1 MSTLLQEFERDQ
13 NQGQTVMFANLLR
26 MWDCDFGAHGERQKL
41 MAREVGQRMELEA
54 ADIRT
59 IEAAAHLQNLGVIAI
74 PDPILTKPGALALE
88 ERCVMQSHVRHG
100 FEALEHTA
108 QFGPIAHIVLHHH
121 ERYDGQGYP
130 DGLEGNSIPFAA
142 RVISVLDAY
151 DAMTTERP
159 YRPIRTPREAAEEL
173 LFGKGTQFGPIVV
186 DAVLQALRF
195 AVH

>member
-1 MSTLLQEFERDQ
+1 MSTLLQEFERAQ

-26 MWDCDFGAHGERQKL
+26 MRDRDFGAHGERQKL
-41 MAREVGQRMELEA
+41 MAREVGQRMDLET
-54 ADIRT
+54 ADVRT

-74 PDPILTKPGALALE
+74 PDPILRKPGALTLE
-88 ERCVMQSHVRHG
+88 ERFVMQSHVRHG
-100 FEALEHTA
+100 FEALEHTE

-121 ERYDGQGYP
+121 ERYAGQGYP

-151 DAMTTERP
+151 DAMTSERP

-173 LFGKGTQFGPIVV
+173 LLGKGTQFDPIVV